1 MIYLDNAATTLIK
14 PPGVLR
20 NVTWAFGH
28 LSSPGRGGHKA
39 AMDAA
44 QTAYECR
51 MAASR
56 FFNVKNPENII
67 FTFNATHALNIA
79 IKSLARRGEKVVISG
94 YEHNSVTRP
103 LHSIGAM
110 VSVAGSELFE
120 PEMALMAFEKRLSD
134 DTALVVC
141 NHISNVFGYIL
152 PVERMIAECRER
164 KIPFILDASQS
175 SGHMEIDF
183 EKLGADFVCMPGHK
197 GLYGPQGTGLLLC
210 ARTPDALLQ
219 GGTGSHSLS
228 PEMPQYLPDRLEAGT
243 HNMPGISGLMAG
255 LEFVMKKGVRNI
267 LAHERELIDF
277 AAGELI
283 KIDGVRV
290 FRSDYGYCQ
299 SGVLSFIIDG
309 IPCETVGNA
318 LASRDIAVR
327 AGLHCAPLA
336 HKTAGTI
343 ATGTVRVSVSYFN
356 DKRDISALVSAV
368 KSISRDQ
375 TLYGKLLLTPPAR
388 S

>member
-1 MIYLDNAATTLIK
+1 MIYLDNAATTLYK
-14 PPGVLR
+14 PTIVPKSVIR
-20 NVTWAFGH
+20 AFGH

-44 QTAYECR
+44 ETAYECR
-51 MAASR
+51 LAASKL
-56 FFNVKNPENII
+56 FNIREPENII

-79 IKSLARRGEKVVISG
+79 IKNFARRGEKVVISG

-103 LHSIGAM
+103 LHSAGAM
-110 VSVAGSELFE
+110 VSVASSELFE
-120 PEMALMAFEKRLSD
+120 PEMALLAFERRLSD

-141 NHISNVFGYIL
+141 NHVSNVFGYIL
-152 PVERMIAECRER
+152 PVERISEECRKKR
-164 KIPFILDASQS
+164 IPFILDASQS
-175 SGHMEIDF
+175 AGIIDIDF
-183 EKLGADFVCMPGHK
+183 ERLGADFVCMPGHK

-210 ARTPDALLQ
+210 ARTPEALLQ
-219 GGTGSHSLS
+219 GGTGSRSMS
-228 PEMPQYLPDRLEAGT
+228 SEMPQYLPDRLEAGT
-243 HNMPGISGLMAG
+243 HNMPGIAGLKAG
-255 LEFVMKKGVRNI
+255 LEFVTKKGVKNI
-267 LAHERELIDF
+267 LAHERELIDI

-283 KIDGVRV
+283 KLEGVRV

-309 IPCETVGNA
+309 MASETVAEA

-343 ATGTVRVSVSYFN
+343 STGTVRVSVSYFN
-356 DKRDISALVSAV
+356 TKHDIRALVSAV
-368 KSISRDQ
+368 ESITHEK
-375 TLYGKLLLTPPAR
+375 TLYGKLI
-388 S
+388 

>member
-1 MIYLDNAATTLIK
+1 MIYLDNAATTMIK
-14 PPGVLR
+14 PSSVPK
-20 NVTWAFGH
+20 NVNWAFGH

-51 MAASR
+51 TAASR
-56 FFNVKNPENII
+56 LFNVKDPENVV

-79 IKSLARRGEKVVISG
+79 IKSIVRRGEKVIISG

-103 LHSIGAM
+103 LYAIGAK
-110 VSVAGSELFE
+110 VSVAASELFE
-120 PEMALMAFEKRLSD
+120 PEMALLAFERRLSD

-152 PVERMIAECRER
+152 PVERIIAACREKR
-164 KIPFILDASQS
+164 IPFILDASQS
-175 SGHMEIDF
+175 AGVIDIDI
-183 EKLGADFVCMPGHK
+183 EKLGADFICMPGHK

-210 ARTPDALLQ
+210 AHKTEALLQ

-228 PEMPQYLPDRLEAGT
+228 PDMPQLLPDKLEAGT
-243 HNMPGISGLMAG
+243 HNMPGISGLKAG
-255 LEFVMKKGVRNI
+255 LEFVEKQGVKKI
-267 LAHERELIDF
+267 LAHERELIDY

-283 KIDGVRV
+283 KIEGIRI
-290 FRSDYGYCQ
+290 FRSEYSYCQ
-299 SGVLSFIIDG
+299 SGVLSFIVDG
-309 IPCETVGNA
+309 MPCETVGDA
-318 LASRDIAVR
+318 LAARGIAVR

-343 ATGTVRVSVSYFN
+343 TTGTVRVSVSNFN
-356 DKRDISALVSAV
+356 TKRDINALINAV
-368 KSISRDQ
+368 GCLIEDK
-375 TLYGKLLLTPPAR
+375 TLFGKLI
-388 S
+388 

>member
-1 MIYLDNAATTLIK
+1 MIYLDNAATTLFK
-14 PPGVLR
+14 PPGVPKS
-20 NVTWAFGH
+20 VAWAFGH

-44 QTAYECR
+44 QTSYECR
-51 MAASR
+51 LAASKL
-56 FFNVKNPENII
+56 FNVREPENIV

-79 IKSLARRGEKVVISG
+79 IKSLARRGEKIVISG

-103 LHSIGAM
+103 LHTIGAR

-120 PEMALMAFEKRLSD
+120 PEMALMAFDKRLSD

-141 NHISNVFGYIL
+141 NHVSNVFGYIL
-152 PVERMIAECRER
+152 PVERISEECRKR
-164 KIPFILDASQS
+164 SIPLIIDASQS
-175 SGHMEIDF
+175 AGIIDIDF
-183 EKLGADFVCMPGHK
+183 EKLGAEFICMPGHK

-210 ARTPDALLQ
+210 ARSPETLIQ

-243 HNMPGISGLMAG
+243 HNMPGIAGLKAG
-255 LEFVMKKGVRNI
+255 LEFVLKKRSKSI
-267 LAHERELIDF
+267 LSHERELIDF

-283 KIDGVRV
+283 KLDGVRV

-299 SGVLSFIIDG
+299 SGVLSFIVDG
-309 IPCETVGNA
+309 IPGETVAEA
-318 LASRDIAVR
+318 LAARDIAVR

-343 ATGTVRVSVSYFN
+343 STGTVRVSVSCFN
-356 DKRDISALVSAV
+356 SKRDISALISAV
-368 KSISRDQ
+368 RSITHDQ
-375 TLYGKLLLTPPAR
+375 TLYGKLL
-388 S
+388 